1 MELDQIEKLLQKCDL
16 QDLRRI
22 DDLLTSLIEK
32 GYSREAEVHEKEKET
47 NQMRAEDRFE
57 TNLLGTIA
65 RVTDIKPGEPREYSA
80 TIKDISRNG
89 MCLQVN
95 SNFIPSRIIE
105 ITFGSPNGKIKKCC
119 LEVVR
124 MRRMENQNGLWLEVG
139 CRGIADEKV
148 RKLRVKEERVS
159 RMRNKLYKHSGILI
173 QVVGTSDDLEKK
185 LAGELRAKRYSIHRI
200 DNITQAMQSAGRTAA
215 QLAIF
220 CHGSQLCMD
229 SDALAEIKRKPPT
242 LATLAIVEKKEHS
255 PGLLEAGIDECL
267 SVENVN
273 EYLVYAIERTIV
285 SHASRTGAHG
295 RQQSGLALI
304 ASSDSV
310 RINMVSYQ
318 LEECGYDFAVADNV
332 DQLGSLAAEVFDLA
346 FIDFD
351 VRQPDEFKKMREL
364 CRHRHVI
371 AMCEDI
377 SHGRQAMVN
386 GAADYMCIPPGK
398 DDIRMFLENAAM
410 NPQKV

>member
-139 CRGIADEKV
+139 C
-148 RKLRVKEERVS
+148 
-159 RMRNKLYKHSGILI
+159 LI